1 MAGGVFSV
9 VKTDRQMSDGLLEPA
24 GAAEGLIVPT
34 VGITMS
40 LSARHEKAGGKG
52 HWHWG
57 PVAGPL
63 PPGPWFWVFPTYPC
77 TMCRFYIAVL
87 RPPWCQSHCNA
98 YYETADSMSGGPN
111 PRYDGGWTEVRP
123 PL

>member
-1 MAGGVFSV
+1 MVGGVFSV

-77 TMCRFYIAVL
+77 TMWQAPHGACHIVQGYAKSLFFVL
-87 RPPWCQSHCNA
+87 RRVLQP
-98 YYETADSMSGGPN
+98 
-111 PRYDGGWTEVRP
+111 
-123 PL
+123 